1 MEAKEKLFAFKL
13 VKKETESRS
22 DEDRKWGARDGVAT
36 AGCSEVDRGNF
47 RCASQWAPDGGAFC

>member
-13 VKKETESRS
+13 VEKQSQSRK
-22 DEDRKWGARDGVAT
+22 DDDRKWEARVGVAT

-47 RCASQWAPDGGAFC
+47 RCASQWSPDGGAYC